1 MTCGQL
7 TENILPLIIFSAR
20 KPKPSILTT
29 FRAKL
34 PIGSGRSAQKDEPE
48 PGAVYRKT
56 GSTASTV
63 EAAAKGTPEDPEA
76 ATELSP
82 LTAEINEDKQPE
94 FDEVKLVINNE
105 TDEDLKKLKAE
116 LEKTDKIAESKQEEE
131 VKPDTPDVVVH
142 AGSTETAEETTETG
156 GTSENA

>member
-1 MTCGQL
+1 M
-7 TENILPLIIFSAR
+7 
-20 KPKPSILTT
+20 
-29 FRAKL
+29 
-34 PIGSGRSAQKDEPE
+34 
-48 PGAVYRKT
+48 
-56 GSTASTV
+56 

-131 VKPDTPDVVVH
+131 VKSDTPDVVVH